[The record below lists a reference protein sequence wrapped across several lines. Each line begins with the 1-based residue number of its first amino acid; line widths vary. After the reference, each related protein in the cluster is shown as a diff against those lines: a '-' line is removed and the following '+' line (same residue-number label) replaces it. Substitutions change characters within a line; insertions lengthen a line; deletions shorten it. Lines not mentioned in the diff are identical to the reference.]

1 MDNLFNMLDT
11 NSNKFYFDESN
22 KKKIIIY
29 NEYKKY
35 QDTYSSHIKKSEFNI
50 GEQLCD
56 FLNTDFEN
64 PNSFKSLI
72 KKYGINFFLNLTD
85 IKYSDF
91 PVPAKEY
98 EKSLDILINNHKY
111 VFSLFRQD
119 LMLDIE
125 YIFNMNNLE
134 EIKDL
139 TPLQRFQ
146 VMANSDVSSKSLE
159 KIDNDKVKINLSAF
173 EILRD
178 YSNYPMRQDETQ
190 RIVSTANINSSYF
203 IECADIIQA
212 LLIELLEIAKLN
224 IEIKKCRNCGKFF
237 VPDNRSDEIY
247 CSNIYENGKT
257 CKEIGHFKVQQK
269 LIQENDD
276 LRIYRNVYQKLLLRT
291 RRNPT
296 NTKYAREFE
305 FFKDDNNKWR
315 ENISKGISTEKEKN
329 NKGRLISTFILCFIN
344 YYYCYYCC
352 YYCYFLMSL
361 PMMMMNLDH
370 NVVLQKILYR

>member
-1 MDNLFNMLDT
+1 MDTVFNMLDT

-22 KKKIIIY
+22 KKKIIVYQI
-29 NEYKKY
+29 YKKY
-35 QDTYSSHIKKSEFNI
+35 QDTYSSHITKSEFNI

-134 EIKDL
+134 EIKEL

-237 VPDNRSDEIY
+237 VPYNRSDEIY

-315 ENISKGISTEKEKN
+315 ENISKGISTEKEYIEWLKE
-329 NKGRLISTFILCFIN
+329 
-344 YYYCYYCC
+344 
-352 YYCYFLMSL
+352 
-361 PMMMMNLDH
+361 
-370 NVVLQKILYR
+370 Q

>member
-22 KKKIIIY
+22 KKKITIY
-29 NEYKKY
+29 HVYKKY

-50 GEQLCD
+50 GEQLCN

-64 PNSFKSLI
+64 PNSFKTLI
-72 KKYGINFFLNLTD
+72 KKYSINFFLNLTD

-91 PVPAKEY
+91 PVPAEEY
-98 EKSLDILINNHKY
+98 EKSLDTLINSHKY

-134 EIKDL
+134 EIKEL

-146 VMANSDVSSKSLE
+146 VMTNSDVSSKSLE
-159 KIDNDKVKINLSAF
+159 KIDNDKIRINLSAF

-190 RIVSTANINSSYF
+190 KIVSKANVSSSYF
-203 IECADIIQA
+203 IECTDIIQS

-247 CSNIYENGKT
+247 CSNIFENGKT

-269 LIQENDD
+269 MIQENDD

-291 RRNPT
+291 RRNPS

-305 FFKDDNNKWR
+305 LFKDDNNKWK
-315 ENISKGISTEKEKN
+315 ENISKGISTEKEYIEWLK
-329 NKGRLISTFILCFIN
+329 KL
-344 YYYCYYCC
+344 
-352 YYCYFLMSL
+352 
-361 PMMMMNLDH
+361 
-370 NVVLQKILYR
+370 

>member
-1 MDNLFNMLDT
+1 MDSLFNMLDT
-11 NSNKFYFDESN
+11 NCNKFYFDESN

-29 NEYKKY
+29 QIYKKY
-35 QDTYSSHIKKSEFNI
+35 QNTYTSHIKKEEYNI

-56 FLNTDFEN
+56 FLNTDFET
-64 PNSFKSLI
+64 PDSFKTLI

-85 IKYSDF
+85 IRYSDY
-91 PVPAKEY
+91 PVSSDEY
-98 EKSLDILINNHKY
+98 EKSQDTVINDNKY
-111 VFSLFRQD
+111 IFSLFRQD
-119 LMLDIE
+119 LILDIE

-146 VMANSDVSSKSLE
+146 VMTNSDFRSKSLE
-159 KIDNDKVKINLSAF
+159 KIDNNKVKINLSAF

-190 RIVSTANINSSYF
+190 RIVSKANINSSYF

-224 IEIKKCRNCGKFF
+224 TEIKKCRNCGKFF

-291 RRNPT
+291 RRNPS

-305 FFKDDNNKWR
+305 IFKDDNNKWK
-315 ENISKGISTEKEKN
+315 ENISKGVSTEKEYIEWLK
-329 NKGRLISTFILCFIN
+329 K
-344 YYYCYYCC
+344 
-352 YYCYFLMSL
+352 
-361 PMMMMNLDH
+361 
-370 NVVLQKILYR
+370 Q

>member
-315 ENISKGISTEKEKN
+315 ENISKGISTEKEYIEWLK
-329 NKGRLISTFILCFIN
+329 K
-344 YYYCYYCC
+344 
-352 YYCYFLMSL
+352 
-361 PMMMMNLDH
+361 
-370 NVVLQKILYR
+370 Q

>member
-35 QDTYSSHIKKSEFNI
+35 QDTYSSHIKKDEFNI
-50 GEQLCD
+50 GEHLCD

-64 PNSFKSLI
+64 PNSFKTLI

-91 PVPAKEY
+91 PVPAEEY
-98 EKSLDILINNHKY
+98 EKSLDTLITDHKY
-111 VFSLFRQD
+111 VFSLFKQD
-119 LMLDIE
+119 LVLDIE

-146 VMANSDVSSKSLE
+146 VMTNSDVSSKSLE
-159 KIDNDKVKINLSAF
+159 KIDNDKVRINLSSF

-190 RIVSTANINSSYF
+190 RIVSKANINSSYF

-224 IEIKKCRNCGKFF
+224 TEIKKCRNCGKFF

-291 RRNPT
+291 RRNPS

-305 FFKDDNNKWR
+305 IFKDDNNKWK
-315 ENISKGISTEKEKN
+315 ENISKGVSTEKEYIEWLK
-329 NKGRLISTFILCFIN
+329 K
-344 YYYCYYCC
+344 
-352 YYCYFLMSL
+352 
-361 PMMMMNLDH
+361 
-370 NVVLQKILYR
+370 Q

>member
-1 MDNLFNMLDT
+1 MDSLFNMLDT
-11 NSNKFYFDESN
+11 NCNKFYFDESN

-29 NEYKKY
+29 QIYKKY
-35 QDTYSSHIKKSEFNI
+35 QNTYTSHIKKEEYNI

-56 FLNTDFEN
+56 FLNTDFET
-64 PNSFKSLI
+64 PDSFKTLI

-85 IKYSDF
+85 IRYSDY
-91 PVPAKEY
+91 PVSSDEY
-98 EKSLDILINNHKY
+98 EKSQDTVINDNKY
-111 VFSLFRQD
+111 IFSLFRQD
-119 LMLDIE
+119 LILDIE

-146 VMANSDVSSKSLE
+146 VMTNSDFRSKSLE
-159 KIDNDKVKINLSAF
+159 KIDNNKVKINLSAF

-190 RIVSTANINSSYF
+190 RIVSKANINSSYF
-203 IECADIIQA
+203 IECTDIIQA

-291 RRNPT
+291 RRNPS

-305 FFKDDNNKWR
+305 IFKDDNNKWK
-315 ENISKGISTEKEKN
+315 ENISKGVSTEKEYIEWLK
-329 NKGRLISTFILCFIN
+329 K
-344 YYYCYYCC
+344 
-352 YYCYFLMSL
+352 
-361 PMMMMNLDH
+361 
-370 NVVLQKILYR
+370 Q

>member
-1 MDNLFNMLDT
+1 MDTVFNMLDT

-22 KKKIIIY
+22 KKKIIVYQI
-29 NEYKKY
+29 YKKY
-35 QDTYSSHIKKSEFNI
+35 QDTYSSHITKSEFNI

-91 PVPAKEY
+91 PVSTEEY
-98 EKSLDILINNHKY
+98 ENSLDILINDHKY

-146 VMANSDVSSKSLE
+146 VMTNSDVSSKSLK
-159 KIDNDKVKINLSAF
+159 KIDDKVRINLSAF

-178 YSNYPMRQDETQ
+178 YSNYPMRQNETQ
-190 RIVSTANINSSYF
+190 RIVSKANVSSSYF
-203 IECADIIQA
+203 IECTDIIQA

-291 RRNPT
+291 RRNPS

-315 ENISKGISTEKEKN
+315 ENISKGKCTEKEYVDWLK
-329 NKGRLISTFILCFIN
+329 K
-344 YYYCYYCC
+344 
-352 YYCYFLMSL
+352 
-361 PMMMMNLDH
+361 
-370 NVVLQKILYR
+370 Q

>member
-1 MDNLFNMLDT
+1 MFLACLD
-11 NSNKFYFDESN
+11 
-22 KKKIIIY
+22 KII
-29 NEYKKY
+29 
-35 QDTYSSHIKKSEFNI
+35 H
-50 GEQLCD
+50 
-56 FLNTDFEN
+56 
-64 PNSFKSLI
+64 
-72 KKYGINFFLNLTD
+72 
-85 IKYSDF
+85 
-91 PVPAKEY
+91 
-98 EKSLDILINNHKY
+98 
-111 VFSLFRQD
+111 
-119 LMLDIE
+119 IE

-146 VMANSDVSSKSLE
+146 VMTNSDVSSKSLE
-159 KIDNDKVKINLSAF
+159 KIDNDKVRINLSAF

-190 RIVSTANINSSYF
+190 RIVSKANVSSSYF
-203 IECADIIQA
+203 IECTDIIQA

-291 RRNPT
+291 RRNPS

-315 ENISKGISTEKEKN
+315 ENISKGKCTEKEYVDWLK
-329 NKGRLISTFILCFIN
+329 K
-344 YYYCYYCC
+344 
-352 YYCYFLMSL
+352 
-361 PMMMMNLDH
+361 
-370 NVVLQKILYR
+370 Q

>member
-1 MDNLFNMLDT
+1 MDNLFNMLET

-29 NEYKKY
+29 NVYKKY

-56 FLNTDFEN
+56 FINTDFEN
-64 PNSFKSLI
+64 PDSFKSLI
-72 KKYGINFFLNLTD
+72 KKYGINFFFNLTD

-91 PVPAKEY
+91 PVSAEEY
-98 EKSLDILINNHKY
+98 KKSLDILVNKHKE
-111 VFSLFRQD
+111 VFSLFKQD
-119 LMLDIE
+119 LILDIE

-146 VMANSDVSSKSLE
+146 VMTNSDFSTKSINKL
-159 KIDNDKVKINLSAF
+159 DNNKVKINLSAF
-173 EILRD
+173 EILRE
-178 YSNYPMRQDETQ
+178 YSNFPMRQHETQ
-190 RIVSTANINSSYF
+190 RIVTKANINTSYF
-203 IECADIIQA
+203 IECTDIIQT

-224 IEIKKCRNCGKFF
+224 IKIKKCRNCGKFF

-247 CSNIYENGKT
+247 CSNIFENGKT

-269 LIQENDD
+269 MIQENDD

-291 RRNPT
+291 RRNPS
-296 NTKYAREFE
+296 NIKYAREFE
-305 FFKDDNNKWR
+305 SFKDDNNKWR
-315 ENISKGISTEKEKN
+315 ENISKGKSSEKEYLKWL
-329 NKGRLISTFILCFIN
+329 KK
-344 YYYCYYCC
+344 
-352 YYCYFLMSL
+352 
-361 PMMMMNLDH
+361 
-370 NVVLQKILYR
+370 Q

>member
-1 MDNLFNMLDT
+1 MDTVFNMLDT

-22 KKKIIIY
+22 KKKIIVYQI
-29 NEYKKY
+29 YKKY
-35 QDTYSSHIKKSEFNI
+35 QDTYSSHITKSEFNI

-91 PVPAKEY
+91 PVSTEEY
-98 EKSLDILINNHKY
+98 ENSLDILINDHKY

-139 TPLQRFQ
+139 TPQQRFQ
-146 VMANSDVSSKSLE
+146 VMTNSDVSSKSLK
-159 KIDNDKVKINLSAF
+159 KIDNDKVRINLSAF

-178 YSNYPMRQDETQ
+178 YSNYPMRQNETQ
-190 RIVSTANINSSYF
+190 RIVSKANVSSSYF
-203 IECADIIQA
+203 IECTDIIQA

-291 RRNPT
+291 RRNPS

-315 ENISKGISTEKEKN
+315 ENISKGKCTEKEYVDWLK
-329 NKGRLISTFILCFIN
+329 K
-344 YYYCYYCC
+344 
-352 YYCYFLMSL
+352 
-361 PMMMMNLDH
+361 
-370 NVVLQKILYR
+370 Q

>member
-1 MDNLFNMLDT
+1 ML
-11 NSNKFYFDESN
+11 SIVYQ
-22 KKKIIIY
+22 I
-29 NEYKKY
+29 YKKY
-35 QDTYSSHIKKSEFNI
+35 QDTYSSHITKSEFNI

-72 KKYGINFFLNLTD
+72 KKYGLNFFLNLTD

-224 IEIKKCRNCGKFF
+224 IEIKKCRNCDKFF

-315 ENISKGISTEKEKN
+315 ENISKGISTEKEYIEWLK
-329 NKGRLISTFILCFIN
+329 K
-344 YYYCYYCC
+344 
-352 YYCYFLMSL
+352 
-361 PMMMMNLDH
+361 
-370 NVVLQKILYR
+370 Q

>member
-29 NEYKKY
+29 NVYKKY

-56 FLNTDFEN
+56 FINTDFEN
-64 PNSFKSLI
+64 PDSFKALI

-91 PVPAKEY
+91 PVPVDEY
-98 EKSLDILINNHKY
+98 IKSLDELISNHKY

-159 KIDNDKVKINLSAF
+159 KIDNNKVKINLSAF

-178 YSNYPMRQDETQ
+178 YSDFPMRQDETQ
-190 RIVSTANINSSYF
+190 RIVSKANINSSYF
-203 IECADIIQA
+203 IECTDIIQT
-212 LLIELLEIAKLN
+212 LLVELLEIAKLN

-269 LIQENDD
+269 KIQENDD

-291 RRNPT
+291 RRNP
-296 NTKYAREFE
+296 NNIQYARNFE

-315 ENISKGISTEKEKN
+315 ENISKGLSTEKEYVDWLK
-329 NKGRLISTFILCFIN
+329 K
-344 YYYCYYCC
+344 
-352 YYCYFLMSL
+352 
-361 PMMMMNLDH
+361 
-370 NVVLQKILYR
+370 Q

>member
-1 MDNLFNMLDT
+1 MDSLFNMLDT
-11 NSNKFYFDESN
+11 NCNKFYFDESN

-29 NEYKKY
+29 QIYKKY
-35 QDTYSSHIKKSEFNI
+35 QNTYTSHIKKEEYNI

-56 FLNTDFEN
+56 FLNTDFET
-64 PNSFKSLI
+64 PDSFKTLI

-85 IKYSDF
+85 IRYSDY
-91 PVPAKEY
+91 PVSSDEY
-98 EKSLDILINNHKY
+98 EKSQDTVINDNKY
-111 VFSLFRQD
+111 IFSLFRQD
-119 LMLDIE
+119 LILDIE

-146 VMANSDVSSKSLE
+146 VMTNSDFRSKSLE
-159 KIDNDKVKINLSAF
+159 KIDNNKVKINLSAF

-190 RIVSTANINSSYF
+190 RIVSKANINSSYF
-203 IECADIIQA
+203 IECTDIIQT
-212 LLIELLEIAKLN
+212 LLIELLEIVKLN

-291 RRNPT
+291 RRNPS
-296 NTKYAREFE
+296 NKKYAKDFE
-305 FFKDDNNKWR
+305 FLKDDNNKWR
-315 ENISKGISTEKEKN
+315 ENISKGKSTEKEYIEWLK
-329 NKGRLISTFILCFIN
+329 K
-344 YYYCYYCC
+344 
-352 YYCYFLMSL
+352 
-361 PMMMMNLDH
+361 
-370 NVVLQKILYR
+370 Q

>member
-1 MDNLFNMLDT
+1 MDSLFNMLDT
-11 NSNKFYFDESN
+11 NCNKFYFDESN

-29 NEYKKY
+29 QIYKKY
-35 QDTYSSHIKKSEFNI
+35 QNTYTSHIKKEEYNI

-56 FLNTDFEN
+56 FLNTDFET
-64 PNSFKSLI
+64 PDSFKTLI

-85 IKYSDF
+85 IRYSDY
-91 PVPAKEY
+91 PVSSDEY
-98 EKSLDILINNHKY
+98 EKSQDTVINDNKY
-111 VFSLFRQD
+111 IFSLFRQD
-119 LMLDIE
+119 LILDIE

-146 VMANSDVSSKSLE
+146 VMTNSDFRSKSLE
-159 KIDNDKVKINLSAF
+159 KIDNNKVKINLSAF

-178 YSNYPMRQDETQ
+178 CSNYPMRQDETQ
-190 RIVSTANINSSYF
+190 RIVSKANINSSYF
-203 IECADIIQA
+203 IECTDIIQT

-291 RRNPT
+291 RRNPS

-305 FFKDDNNKWR
+305 IFKDDNNKWK
-315 ENISKGISTEKEKN
+315 ENISKGVSTEKEYIEWLK
-329 NKGRLISTFILCFIN
+329 K
-344 YYYCYYCC
+344 
-352 YYCYFLMSL
+352 
-361 PMMMMNLDH
+361 
-370 NVVLQKILYR
+370 Q

>member
-1 MDNLFNMLDT
+1 MDSLFNMLDT

-22 KKKIIIY
+22 KKKIIVYQI
-29 NEYKKY
+29 YKKY
-35 QDTYSSHIKKSEFNI
+35 QDTYSSHITKSEFNI

-91 PVPAKEY
+91 PVSTEEY
-98 EKSLDILINNHKY
+98 ENSLDILINDHKY

-146 VMANSDVSSKSLE
+146 VMTNSDVSSKSLK
-159 KIDNDKVKINLSAF
+159 KIDNDKVRINLSAF

-190 RIVSTANINSSYF
+190 RIVSKANVSSSYF
-203 IECADIIQA
+203 IECTDIIQA

-291 RRNPT
+291 RRNPS

-315 ENISKGISTEKEKN
+315 ENISKGKCTEKEYVDWLK
-329 NKGRLISTFILCFIN
+329 K
-344 YYYCYYCC
+344 
-352 YYCYFLMSL
+352 
-361 PMMMMNLDH
+361 
-370 NVVLQKILYR
+370 Q

>member
-1 MDNLFNMLDT
+1 MDSLFNMLDT
-11 NSNKFYFDESN
+11 NCNKFYFDESN

-29 NEYKKY
+29 QIYKKY
-35 QDTYSSHIKKSEFNI
+35 QNTYTSHIKKEEYNI

-56 FLNTDFEN
+56 FLNTDFET
-64 PNSFKSLI
+64 PDSFKTLI

-85 IKYSDF
+85 IRYSDY
-91 PVPAKEY
+91 PVSSDEY
-98 EKSLDILINNHKY
+98 EKSQDTVINDNKY
-111 VFSLFRQD
+111 IFSLFRQD
-119 LMLDIE
+119 LILDIE

-146 VMANSDVSSKSLE
+146 VMTNSDFRSKSLE
-159 KIDNDKVKINLSAF
+159 KIDNNKVKINLSAF

-190 RIVSTANINSSYF
+190 RIVSKANINSSYF
-203 IECADIIQA
+203 IECTDIIQT

-291 RRNPT
+291 RRNPS
-296 NTKYAREFE
+296 NTKYARDFE
-305 FFKDDNNKWR
+305 FFKDDNNKWK
-315 ENISKGISTEKEKN
+315 ENISKGVSTEKEYIEWLK
-329 NKGRLISTFILCFIN
+329 K
-344 YYYCYYCC
+344 
-352 YYCYFLMSL
+352 
-361 PMMMMNLDH
+361 
-370 NVVLQKILYR
+370 Q

>member
-22 KKKIIIY
+22 KKKIIVYQI
-29 NEYKKY
+29 YKKY
-35 QDTYSSHIKKSEFNI
+35 QDTYSSHIKKNEFNI

-64 PNSFKSLI
+64 PNSFKTLI

-91 PVPAKEY
+91 PVPAEEY
-98 EKSLDILINNHKY
+98 EKSLDTLINNHKY

-146 VMANSDVSSKSLE
+146 VMTNSDVSSKSLE
-159 KIDNDKVKINLSAF
+159 KIDNDKVRINLSAF

-190 RIVSTANINSSYF
+190 RIVSKANINSSYF

-224 IEIKKCRNCGKFF
+224 TEIKKCRNCGKFF

-291 RRNPT
+291 RRNPS

-315 ENISKGISTEKEKN
+315 ENISKGKCTEKEYVDWLK
-329 NKGRLISTFILCFIN
+329 K
-344 YYYCYYCC
+344 
-352 YYCYFLMSL
+352 
-361 PMMMMNLDH
+361 
-370 NVVLQKILYR
+370 Q

>member
-1 MDNLFNMLDT
+1 MDSLFNMLDT
-11 NSNKFYFDESN
+11 NCNKFYFDESN

-29 NEYKKY
+29 QIYKKY
-35 QDTYSSHIKKSEFNI
+35 QNTYTSHIKKEEYNI

-56 FLNTDFEN
+56 FLNTDFET
-64 PNSFKSLI
+64 PDSFKTLI

-85 IKYSDF
+85 IRYSDY
-91 PVPAKEY
+91 PVSSDEY
-98 EKSLDILINNHKY
+98 EKSQDTVINDNKY
-111 VFSLFRQD
+111 IFSLFRQD
-119 LMLDIE
+119 LILDIE

-146 VMANSDVSSKSLE
+146 VMTNSDFRSKSLE
-159 KIDNDKVKINLSAF
+159 KIDNNKVKINLSAF

-190 RIVSTANINSSYF
+190 RIVSKANINSSYF

-291 RRNPT
+291 RRNPS
-296 NTKYAREFE
+296 NTKYARDFE

-315 ENISKGISTEKEKN
+315 ENISKGKSTEKEYIEWLK
-329 NKGRLISTFILCFIN
+329 K
-344 YYYCYYCC
+344 
-352 YYCYFLMSL
+352 
-361 PMMMMNLDH
+361 
-370 NVVLQKILYR
+370 Q

>member
-1 MDNLFNMLDT
+1 MDSLFNMLDT
-11 NSNKFYFDESN
+11 NCNKFYFDESN

-29 NEYKKY
+29 QIYKKY
-35 QDTYSSHIKKSEFNI
+35 QNTYTSHIKKEEYNI

-56 FLNTDFEN
+56 FLNTDFET
-64 PNSFKSLI
+64 PDSFKTLI

-85 IKYSDF
+85 IRYSDY
-91 PVPAKEY
+91 PVSSDEY
-98 EKSLDILINNHKY
+98 EKSQDTLINDNKY
-111 VFSLFRQD
+111 IFSLFRQD
-119 LMLDIE
+119 LILDIE

-146 VMANSDVSSKSLE
+146 VMTNSDFRSKSLE
-159 KIDNDKVKINLSAF
+159 KIDNNKVKINLSAF

-190 RIVSTANINSSYF
+190 RIVSKANINSSYF
-203 IECADIIQA
+203 IECTDIIQT

-247 CSNIYENGKT
+247 CSNIFENGKT

-269 LIQENDD
+269 MIQENDD

-291 RRNPT
+291 RRNPS

-305 FFKDDNNKWR
+305 IFKDDNNKWK
-315 ENISKGISTEKEKN
+315 ENISKGVSTEKEYIEWLK
-329 NKGRLISTFILCFIN
+329 K
-344 YYYCYYCC
+344 
-352 YYCYFLMSL
+352 
-361 PMMMMNLDH
+361 
-370 NVVLQKILYR
+370 Q

>member
-1 MDNLFNMLDT
+1 MDTVFNMLDT

-22 KKKIIIY
+22 KKKIIVYQI
-29 NEYKKY
+29 YKKY
-35 QDTYSSHIKKSEFNI
+35 QDTYSSHITKSEFNI

-203 IECADIIQA
+203 IECADIIQS

-315 ENISKGISTEKEKN
+315 ENISKGISTEKEYIEWLK
-329 NKGRLISTFILCFIN
+329 K
-344 YYYCYYCC
+344 
-352 YYCYFLMSL
+352 
-361 PMMMMNLDH
+361 
-370 NVVLQKILYR
+370 Q

>member
-1 MDNLFNMLDT
+1 MDTVFNMLDT

-22 KKKIIIY
+22 KKKIIVYQI
-29 NEYKKY
+29 YKKY
-35 QDTYSSHIKKSEFNI
+35 QDTYSSHITKSEFNI

-159 KIDNDKVKINLSAF
+159 KIDNDKVKINLSSF

-237 VPDNRSDEIY
+237 VPDNISDEIY

-315 ENISKGISTEKEKN
+315 ENISKGISTEKE
-329 NKGRLISTFILCFIN
+329 
-344 YYYCYYCC
+344 
-352 YYCYFLMSL
+352 
-361 PMMMMNLDH
+361 
-370 NVVLQKILYR
+370 

>member
-35 QDTYSSHIKKSEFNI
+35 QDIYSSHIKKDEFNI

-56 FLNTDFEN
+56 FINTDFEN
-64 PNSFKSLI
+64 PDSFKALI

-91 PVPAKEY
+91 PVPADEY
-98 EKSLDILINNHKY
+98 IKSLDELISNHKY

-119 LMLDIE
+119 LMLDVE

-134 EIKDL
+134 ETKDL
-139 TPLQRFQ
+139 TSLQRFQ
-146 VMANSDVSSKSLE
+146 VMTNSDFKSKSLD
-159 KIDNDKVKINLSAF
+159 KIDNNKVKINLSAF

-190 RIVSTANINSSYF
+190 RIVSKANINSSYF
-203 IECADIIQA
+203 IECTDIIQT

-291 RRNPT
+291 RRNPS

-305 FFKDDNNKWR
+305 IFKDDNNKWK
-315 ENISKGISTEKEKN
+315 ENISKGVSTEKEYIEWLK
-329 NKGRLISTFILCFIN
+329 K
-344 YYYCYYCC
+344 
-352 YYCYFLMSL
+352 
-361 PMMMMNLDH
+361 
-370 NVVLQKILYR
+370 Q

>member
-1 MDNLFNMLDT
+1 MDSLFNMLDT

-22 KKKIIIY
+22 KKKIIVYQI
-29 NEYKKY
+29 YKKY
-35 QDTYSSHIKKSEFNI
+35 QDTYSSHITKSEFNI

-91 PVPAKEY
+91 PVSTEEY
-98 EKSLDILINNHKY
+98 ENSLDILINDHKY

-146 VMANSDVSSKSLE
+146 VMTNSDVSSKSLE
-159 KIDNDKVKINLSAF
+159 KIDNDKVRINLSAF

-190 RIVSTANINSSYF
+190 RIVSKANVSSSYF
-203 IECADIIQA
+203 IECTDIIQA

-291 RRNPT
+291 RRNPS

-315 ENISKGISTEKEKN
+315 ENISKGKCTEKEYVDWLK
-329 NKGRLISTFILCFIN
+329 K
-344 YYYCYYCC
+344 
-352 YYCYFLMSL
+352 
-361 PMMMMNLDH
+361 
-370 NVVLQKILYR
+370 Q

>member
-1 MDNLFNMLDT
+1 MHVLYSLQF
-11 NSNKFYFDESN
+11 
-22 KKKIIIY
+22 

-291 RRNPT
+291 RRNPS
-296 NTKYAREFE
+296 NTKYARDFE

-315 ENISKGISTEKEKN
+315 ENISKGKSTEKEYIEWLK
-329 NKGRLISTFILCFIN
+329 K
-344 YYYCYYCC
+344 
-352 YYCYFLMSL
+352 
-361 PMMMMNLDH
+361 
-370 NVVLQKILYR
+370 Q

>member
-1 MDNLFNMLDT
+1 MDTVFNMLDT

-22 KKKIIIY
+22 KKKIIVYQI
-29 NEYKKY
+29 YKKY
-35 QDTYSSHIKKSEFNI
+35 QDTYSSHITKSEFNI

-190 RIVSTANINSSYF
+190 RIVSKANINSSYF

-315 ENISKGISTEKEKN
+315 ENISKGISTEKEYIEWLK
-329 NKGRLISTFILCFIN
+329 K
-344 YYYCYYCC
+344 
-352 YYCYFLMSL
+352 
-361 PMMMMNLDH
+361 
-370 NVVLQKILYR
+370 Q

>member
-1 MDNLFNMLDT
+1 MDSLFNMLDT
-11 NSNKFYFDESN
+11 NCNKFYFDESN

-29 NEYKKY
+29 QIYKKY
-35 QDTYSSHIKKSEFNI
+35 QNTYTSHIKKEEYNI

-56 FLNTDFEN
+56 FLNTDFET
-64 PNSFKSLI
+64 PDSFKTLI

-85 IKYSDF
+85 IRYSDY
-91 PVPAKEY
+91 PVSSDEY
-98 EKSLDILINNHKY
+98 EKSQDTVINDNKY
-111 VFSLFRQD
+111 IFSLFRQD
-119 LMLDIE
+119 LILDIE

-146 VMANSDVSSKSLE
+146 VMTNSDFRSKSLE
-159 KIDNDKVKINLSAF
+159 KIDNNKVKINLSAF

-190 RIVSTANINSSYF
+190 RIVSKANINSSYF
-203 IECADIIQA
+203 IECTDIIQT

-224 IEIKKCRNCGKFF
+224 IAIKKCRNCGKFF

-291 RRNPT
+291 RRNPS

-305 FFKDDNNKWR
+305 IFKDDNNKWK
-315 ENISKGISTEKEKN
+315 ENISKGVSTEKEYIEWLK
-329 NKGRLISTFILCFIN
+329 K
-344 YYYCYYCC
+344 
-352 YYCYFLMSL
+352 
-361 PMMMMNLDH
+361 
-370 NVVLQKILYR
+370 Q

>member
-1 MDNLFNMLDT
+1 MLDT
-11 NSNKFYFDESN
+11 NCNKFYFDESN

-29 NEYKKY
+29 QIYKKY
-35 QDTYSSHIKKSEFNI
+35 QNTYTSHIKKEEYSI

-64 PNSFKSLI
+64 PDSFKTLI

-85 IKYSDF
+85 IKYSDY
-91 PVPAKEY
+91 PVSSDEY
-98 EKSLDILINNHKY
+98 EKSQDTLINDNKY

-119 LMLDIE
+119 LILDIE

-146 VMANSDVSSKSLE
+146 VMANSDFRSKSLD
-159 KIDNDKVKINLSAF
+159 KIDNNKVKINLSAF

-190 RIVSTANINSSYF
+190 RIVSKANINSSYF
-203 IECADIIQA
+203 IECTDIIQT
-212 LLIELLEIAKLN
+212 LLVELLEIAKLN

-269 LIQENDD
+269 LMQENDD

-291 RRNPT
+291 RRNPS

-305 FFKDDNNKWR
+305 IFKDDNNKWK
-315 ENISKGISTEKEKN
+315 ENISKGVSTEKEYIEWLK
-329 NKGRLISTFILCFIN
+329 K
-344 YYYCYYCC
+344 
-352 YYCYFLMSL
+352 
-361 PMMMMNLDH
+361 
-370 NVVLQKILYR
+370 K

>member
-1 MDNLFNMLDT
+1 MDTVFNMLDT

-22 KKKIIIY
+22 KKKIIVYQI
-29 NEYKKY
+29 YKKY
-35 QDTYSSHIKKSEFNI
+35 QDTYSSHITKSEFNI

-146 VMANSDVSSKSLE
+146 VMANSDVSSKSLK

-315 ENISKGISTEKEKN
+315 ENISKGISTEKEYIEWLK
-329 NKGRLISTFILCFIN
+329 K
-344 YYYCYYCC
+344 
-352 YYCYFLMSL
+352 
-361 PMMMMNLDH
+361 
-370 NVVLQKILYR
+370 Q

>member
-1 MDNLFNMLDT
+1 MDTVFNMLDT

-22 KKKIIIY
+22 KKKIIVYQI
-29 NEYKKY
+29 YKKY
-35 QDTYSSHIKKSEFNI
+35 QDTYSSHITKSEFNI

-91 PVPAKEY
+91 PVSTEEY
-98 EKSLDILINNHKY
+98 ENSLDILINDHKY

-146 VMANSDVSSKSLE
+146 VMTNSDVSSKSLE
-159 KIDNDKVKINLSAF
+159 KIDNDKVRINLSAF

-190 RIVSTANINSSYF
+190 RIVSKANVSSSYF
-203 IECADIIQA
+203 IECTDIIQA

-237 VPDNRSDEIY
+237 VPNNRSDEIY

-291 RRNPT
+291 RRNPS

-315 ENISKGISTEKEKN
+315 ENISKGKCTEKEYVDWLK
-329 NKGRLISTFILCFIN
+329 K
-344 YYYCYYCC
+344 
-352 YYCYFLMSL
+352 
-361 PMMMMNLDH
+361 
-370 NVVLQKILYR
+370 Q